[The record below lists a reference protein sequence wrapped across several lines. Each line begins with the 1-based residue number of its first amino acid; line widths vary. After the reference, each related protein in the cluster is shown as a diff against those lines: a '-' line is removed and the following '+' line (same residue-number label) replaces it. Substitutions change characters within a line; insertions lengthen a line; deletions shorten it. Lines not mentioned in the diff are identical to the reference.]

1 MTKLLYSIRDWD
13 DHFEVSQSRKLKT
26 LSWVGIPCKH
36 DGKSFRRL
44 MLMPDGVEIF
54 GAWIL
59 IVQVA
64 AKCPV
69 RGVLADPDGP
79 LEPSDLAIK
88 TGCPEEL
95 FDKALKTLSDNRIG
109 WIVVASWESAGS
121 VLPLQTDRQNKPTNQ
136 PAPAENV
143 VASGSQ
149 AGGRVGGNGY
159 VSGWG
164 KVSDRLQAL
173 RASRWREAISEAKQ
187 CGCNPGLALTLI
199 DFGTSHGYGIGA
211 IICRLSKAG
220 PNMPVDAG
228 WPEAPKPANAAP
240 VAPDP
245 QDERDQRRY
254 DIITGAR
261 KAKWPT
267 EKTNAALAAEGFDLI

>member
-1 MTKLLYSIRDWD
+1 VTKNVYTIRDWD
-13 DHFEVSQSRKLKT
+13 DHFEVSQSRKCKRLH
-26 LSWVGIPCKH
+26 WVGIPIKH

-44 MLMPDGVEIF
+44 MLMEGGIEIY

-59 IVQVA
+59 LVQVA

-69 RGVLADPDGP
+69 RGVLADADGP
-79 LEPSDLAIK
+79 LDAEDLAIK
-88 TGCPEEL
+88 TGCRPEL
-95 FDKALKTLSDNRIG
+95 FENAFKVLSDNRIG
-109 WIVVASWESAGS
+109 WLVVADWERTGS
-121 VLPLQTDRQNKPTNQ
+121 VLPLQTDRQDRPTNQ
-136 PAPAENV
+136 PEVAEIA

-149 AGGRVGGNGY
+149 AGGRAGGNGH

-199 DFGTSHGYGIGA
+199 DYGISKGYGTGA

-220 PNMPVDAG
+220 PNLPVDCG
-228 WPEAPKPANAAP
+228 WPETPKPATAAP
-240 VAPDP
+240 APDP
-245 QDERDQRRY
+245 QAEVDQLRY
-254 DIITGAR
+254 DIITNAR
-261 KAKWPT
+261 KAKWPR
-267 EKTNAALAAEGFDLI
+267 EKTNAVLAEKGLDLI